1 MAILLPGG
9 AGYIGSHTAV
19 ELLNEGKEI
28 IIVDNFSNSK
38 PSVLESIRKITG
50 KDFKFYELDYLNRE
64 ALEKVFKENKIDA
77 VLNFAGYKAVGE
89 SVQKPLEYYHN
100 NITGCLVLLQTMKK
114 YNVKK
119 FIFSSSATVYGE
131 PERIPL
137 TEDCKTGGTTN
148 PYGTS
153 KLFIEQI
160 LKDLYNSDNS
170 WDICILR
177 YFNPVGAHE
186 SGLIGEEP
194 KGIPNNL
201 MPYVVRVANGTLKEL
216 SVFGNDYD
224 TPDGTGVRDY
234 IHVVDLARGHVCAL
248 NKLDKEQKGLYIYNL
263 GTGNGYSVL
272 DMVKAFEKATGR
284 NVPYKIAPRRD
295 GDIATCYAD
304 SRKAKEELGW
314 VATKTLDDM
323 CRDSW
328 NYIEK
333 SSK

>member
-19 ELLNEGKEI
+19 ELLNAGKDVVI
-28 IIVDNFSNSK
+28 LDNFSNSK
-38 PSVLESIRKITG
+38 PEVLEKIKKITG
-50 KDFKFYELDYLNRE
+50 KDFKFYEADYLDRE
-64 ALEKVFKENKIDA
+64 ALEKVFKENEIEA
-77 VLNFAGYKAVGE
+77 VLNFAGFKAVGE
-89 SVQKPLEYYHN
+89 SVEKPLEYYHN
-100 NITGCLVLLQTMKK
+100 NITGCLVLLETMRK

-131 PERIPL
+131 PEKIPL

-148 PYGTS
+148 PYGTT

-160 LKDLYNSDNS
+160 LKDLYKSDNT

-177 YFNPVGAHE
+177 YFNPVGSHE

-194 KGIPNNL
+194 QGIPNNL
-201 MPYVVRVANGTLKEL
+201 MPYIARVAAGKLKEL
-216 SVFGNDYD
+216 SVFGNDYN

-234 IHVVDLARGHVCAL
+234 IHVVDLAKGHVCAL
-248 NKLDKEQKGLYIYNL
+248 NKLDKESKGLFIYNL
-263 GTGNGYSVL
+263 GTGTGYSVL
-272 DMVKAFEKATGR
+272 DMVKAFEKATGK
-284 NVPYKIAPRRD
+284 NVPYKIAPRRA

-304 SRKAKEELGW
+304 PEKAKEELGW
-314 VATKTLDDM
+314 VATKTLEDM
-323 CRDSW
+323 CKDSW

>member
-19 ELLNEGKEI
+19 ELLNAGKEVI
-28 IIVDNFSNSK
+28 ILDNFSNSK

-64 ALEKVFKENKIDA
+64 ALEKVFEENKIDA

-194 KGIPNNL
+194 KSIPNNL
-201 MPYVVRVANGTLKEL
+201 MPYVARVAAGTLKEL

-234 IHVVDLARGHVCAL
+234 IHVVDLAKGHVCAL
-248 NKLDKEQKGLYIYNL
+248 NKLDKEQKGLFIYNL
-263 GTGNGYSVL
+263 GTGKGYSVL

-284 NVPYKIAPRRD
+284 NVPYKIAPRRE
-295 GDIATCYAD
+295 GDIATCFAD
-304 SRKAKEELGW
+304 PKKAKEELGW

-323 CRDSW
+323 CKDSW

>member
-9 AGYIGSHTAV
+9 AGYIGSHTAI
-19 ELLNEGKEI
+19 ELLKEGKEI
-28 IIVDNFSNSK
+28 VIIDDFSNSD
-38 PSVLESIRKITG
+38 PQVLEAIKKITG
-50 KDFKFYELDYLNRE
+50 KDFKFYEMDYRNKE
-64 ALEKVFKENKIDA
+64 KLEKVFEENNIEA
-77 VLNFAGYKAVGE
+77 VINFAGFKAVGE
-89 SVQKPLEYYHN
+89 SVEKPIEYYTN
-100 NITGCLVLLQTMKK
+100 NISGALVLLDTMRK
-114 YNVKK
+114 YNCKK

-148 PYGTS
+148 PYGTT

-160 LKDLYNSDNS
+160 LKDIYVSDNE

-194 KGIPNNL
+194 QGIPNNL
-201 MPYVVRVANGTLKEL
+201 MPYIVRVASGKLKEL
-216 SVFGNDYD
+216 SVFGDDYD

-234 IHVVDLARGHVCAL
+234 IHVVDLAIGHLKAL
-248 NKLDKEQKGLYIYNL
+248 NKIEKEAKGLYIYNL
-263 GTGNGYSVL
+263 GTGTGYSVL
-272 DMVKAFEKATGR
+272 DMVKAFEKTTGKK
-284 NVPYKIAPRRD
+284 VAYKIAPRRA

-304 SRKAKEELGW
+304 PQKAKEELGW
-314 VATKTLDDM
+314 ETTKTLEDM

-333 SSK
+333 QSH

>member
-28 IIVDNFSNSK
+28 VIVDNFSNSK

-160 LKDLYNSDNS
+160 LKDLYNSDNT

-177 YFNPVGAHE
+177 YFNPVGAHK

-201 MPYVVRVANGTLKEL
+201 MPYVARVAAGTLKEL

-234 IHVVDLARGHVCAL
+234 IHVVDLAKGHVCAL

-284 NVPYKIAPRRD
+284 NVSYKIAPRRD

-333 SSK
+333 SNK

>member
-28 IIVDNFSNSK
+28 VIVDNFSNSK

-248 NKLDKEQKGLYIYNL
+248 NKLDKEQKGLFIYNL
-263 GTGNGYSVL
+263 GTGKGYSVL
-272 DMVKAFEKATGR
+272 DMVKAFEKATRR
-284 NVPYKIAPRRD
+284 NVPYKIAPRRE
-295 GDIATCYAD
+295 GDIATCFAD
-304 SRKAKEELGW
+304 PKKAKEELGW